1 MTSMGLCLS
10 GGGITGAMY
19 EVGVLAALEEYF
31 EGFEATSFDVLVGV
45 GTGAAVAA
53 TLAGGMPALR
63 LYRALL
69 DPSDDFFPL
78 RRQHLL
84 RFDSSEFR
92 RVARSTGS
100 ALRRTLASALS
111 RPLEVDL
118 WNEVDR
124 FTDSL
129 PAGLF
134 SLDPFE
140 RFLEEVFTRRGIP
153 NDFPSMPR
161 TLRVVAS
168 DLDLGERVVFGGD
181 DSVTVARAVAAACA
195 VPLLYAPVRCGERE
209 CITATPG
216 EAAHVDV
223 AAELGCGMVLVVNA
237 LVPVRVDSGSRS
249 VPTGHGPGTHV
260 RDKGLLWVYNQSVR
274 TAAAAQLARG
284 LPRFRASHA
293 ELDVHLVEPAR
304 DDATMFMHSPMNFAA
319 RRVLLEDGYRTTI
332 ENLRAP
338 DSPLRRAFEA
348 RGHRPV
354 RDAGGPQ

>member
-31 EGFEATSFDVLVGV
+31 EGFEATCFDVIVGA

-100 ALRRTLASALS
+100 ALRRAVSSVIA

-118 WNEVDR
+118 WHELDR

-134 SLDPFE
+134 SLEPFE
-140 RFLEEVFTRRGIP
+140 RFLEEVFARRGIP
-153 NDFPSMPR
+153 NDFSVMPR
-161 TLRVVAS
+161 TLRVLAS
-168 DLDLGERVVFGGD
+168 DLDRGERVVFGAD
-181 DSVTVARAVAAACA
+181 DSVHVARAVSAACA
-195 VPLLYAPVRCGERE
+195 VPLLYAPVRCVERD
-209 CITATPG
+209 CIAVTPG

-223 AAELGCGMVLVVNA
+223 AVELGCDMVLVINA
-237 LVPVRVDSGSRS
+237 LVPVRVEHSDRS
-249 VPTGHGPGTHV
+249 VPTGHGPRARV
-260 RDKGLLWVYNQSVR
+260 RDKGMLWVYNQSVR
-274 TAAAAQLARG
+274 TAAAHQLARG
-284 LPRFRASHA
+284 LPRYRSEHA
-293 ELDVHLVEPAR
+293 NLEVHLVEPDR
-304 DDATMFMHSPMNFAA
+304 SDATMFMHSPMNFAA
-319 RRVLLEDGYRTTI
+319 RRVLLEDGYRTTV
-332 ENLRAP
+332 ENLRSA

-348 RGHRPV
+348 RGHRP
-354 RDAGGPQ
+354 AG